1 MMGEFKI
8 TDDEMDAL
16 EGLVN
21 GASRLPLFSN
31 GMKEKLQRKGWIKRN
46 DAMLWE
52 LTETGKAIAR
62 QLRLGYDTL
71 KFIE

>member
-1 MMGEFKI
+1 MGEFKI
-8 TDDEMDAL
+8 TDDETDAL

-21 GASRLPLFSN
+21 GPSQLPLVSN
-31 GMKEKLQRKGWIKRN
+31 GMKGKLQRKGWIKRN

-52 LTETGKAIAR
+52 LTSTGQTIAR